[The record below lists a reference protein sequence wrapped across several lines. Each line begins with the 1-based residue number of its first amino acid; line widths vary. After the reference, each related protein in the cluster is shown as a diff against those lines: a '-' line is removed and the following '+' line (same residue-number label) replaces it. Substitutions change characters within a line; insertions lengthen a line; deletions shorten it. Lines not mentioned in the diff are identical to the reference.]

1 MNVLL
6 ITDLEGVPGVLSID
20 YMDRAREEYIR
31 AKRCLTQCINTV
43 TGACIAAGADKVY
56 YFDGHGGVK
65 LDNIDHE
72 LISPEAIRV
81 DNDGWQ
87 ELIRSGKVDCV
98 MELGSHARAGTVNG
112 FLDHTIN
119 SKKIFSHKINGR
131 EFSELAL
138 HAAFCGAYGV
148 PFVAC
153 IGDEAACLQAREYVP
168 EIFTAAVKKAE
179 CRNLCTDYPDA
190 GERMCATVK
199 KALAGLAT
207 VPPMRISLPA
217 VVEITYYRTDMC
229 EEKLFSSNDG
239 ELLRAD
245 ARTLVKKAD
254 SLSGFHDLNI

>member
-20 YMDRAREEYIR
+20 YMDRAREEYR
-31 AKRCLTQCINTV
+31 TAKRCLTQCINTV
-43 TGACIAAGADKVY
+43 TEACMAAGAEKVY

-65 LDNIDHE
+65 LDNIDRD
-72 LISPEAIRV
+72 LISPAPIRV

-87 ELIRSGKVDCV
+87 ELIRTGKADCV
-98 MELGSHARAGTVNG
+98 MELGSHARAGTVGG

-119 SKKIFSHKINGR
+119 SKKIFAHKINGR

-148 PFVAC
+148 PVVAC
-153 IGDEAACLQAREYVP
+153 IGDEAACLQAREYIP

-179 CRNLCTDYPDA
+179 CRNLCADYPDA
-190 GERMCATVK
+190 EERMRAAVTQ
-199 KALAGLAT
+199 AIAGAAA

-217 VVEITYYRTDMC
+217 VVEITYYRTDFC

-245 ARTLVKKAD
+245 ARTLVKKTD
-254 SLSGFHDLNI
+254 RLSSFHDLNI